1 MPTFANT
8 INDNQILAKR
18 SQCDYAGNDIQTTYA
33 TKTEVTTGLAS
44 KQDTISD
51 LSTIRSGAA
60 AGATAVQ
67 PGSLATVATTGDYDD
82 LLNKPSIPAAQVNS
96 DWNSNSGVSQILN
109 KPTLA
114 TVATTGSY
122 SDLSNKP
129 TIPTV
134 DQTYNASSANAQS
147 GVAVAQAI
155 AAAPAGSYTAGD
167 GIEISAQ
174 DEISVAYDTDT
185 LQINS
190 PSSNIYSKNAFT
202 GESGNMYGTIED
214 GALAAAIQTAN
225 SFTLHIPG
233 NTFSTLENMT
243 GREILLVLSSNPYFN
258 TLGWNVFVPLSFTTQ
273 GGTTW
278 IDEQNVTMS
287 GFGAPGWVGDVPFY
301 PYAFRFEIASDG
313 DLIGT
318 TVEPTS
324 PTFSS
329 PVLFTYG
336 SEGGLAVKNPLPS
349 SDVLDEDKV
358 LTVNSN
364 GTPVWAAPASVTV
377 DQVYNASSTNAQ
389 SGTAVAGAISGINQV
404 PASTSS
410 DADKVLTVNAQGTPA
425 WASAQAPITAGNGI
439 DITNNVVSV
448 DTSVVATQ
456 TDLADKEDAFDVG
469 TGLEMDTSGATPT
482 LQVETPV
489 DIVAGP
495 GIVIDNPD
503 GNTLR
508 VSTDEN
514 YKTLLYTASAYSA
527 TLELSEPPSNF
538 EYLELEMVNNNGTTL
553 YPHQICR
560 ITIPDN
566 EFGVAYR
573 TVTYQNINFPVSDW
587 FYAGSISGTTISI
600 IRRQMFWH
608 TLSGNDGGVNKSADI
623 YPTKIYGVHRIN
635 GGN

>member
-60 AGATAVQ
+60 AGAAAVQ
-67 PGSLATVATTGDYDD
+67 PGSLATVAT
-82 LLNKPSIPAAQVNS
+82 S
-96 DWNSNSGVSQILN
+96 
-109 KPTLA
+109 
-114 TVATTGSY
+114 GSY
-122 SDLSNKP
+122 NDLSNRP

-134 DQTYNASSANAQS
+134 DQTYNASSTNAQS
-147 GVAVAQAI
+147 GTAVAQAI
-155 AAAPAGSYTAGD
+155 AAIPSSSYTAGD
-167 GIEISAQ
+167 GISIEQ

-190 PSSNIYSKNAFT
+190 SSSNIYSKNAFT

-214 GALAAAIQTAN
+214 GALAAAISTTAN

-233 NTFSTLENMT
+233 NTFSTSENMT
-243 GREILLVLSSNPYFN
+243 GREILLVLSSDPYFN
-258 TLGWNVFVPLSFTTQ
+258 TLGWNIFVPLSFTTQ

-336 SEGGLAVKNPLPS
+336 SEGGLAVKNPLPA

-358 LTVNSN
+358 LTVDSN
-364 GTPVWAAPASVTV
+364 GNPVWSASASVTV

-425 WASAQAPITAGNGI
+425 WASAQAPISAGNGI
-439 DITNNVVSV
+439 DITNNVVSAKV
-448 DTSVVATQ
+448 DGTTIDTNASGELTVIGGGGGGTQADWTEDDPTDPSYIENKPTPKTLTGGTNITVTENSSTITISATWQNAQADWTENDPTQPAYIQHKPTLSTVATSGAYSDLSGTPNIPTVDQTYDGSSTNAQSGVAVASGISAAIADSVMPISVVAS
-456 TDLADKEDAFDVG
+456 LPA
-469 TGLEMDTSGATPT
+469 
-482 LQVETPV
+482 
-489 DIVAGP
+489 
-495 GIVIDNPD
+495 NPD
-503 GNTLR
+503 PNTLY
-508 VSTDEN
+508 V
-514 YKTLLYTASAYSA
+514 
-527 TLELSEPPSNF
+527 
-538 EYLELEMVNNNGTTL
+538 
-553 YPHQICR
+553 
-560 ITIPDN
+560 
-566 EFGVAYR
+566 
-573 TVTYQNINFPVSDW
+573 VTG
-587 FYAGSISGTTISI
+587 A
-600 IRRQMFWH
+600 
-608 TLSGNDGGVNKSADI
+608 
-623 YPTKIYGVHRIN
+623 
-635 GGN
+635 